1 MRLFHRGCRAL
12 AAVSI
17 VASGLVMTGSAPASA
32 ATATT
37 TTISPYR
44 QTRNAGQ
51 IATWVIGLAAG
62 DTRLSHYTVEW
73 WTRPTTTTSW
83 THYAT
88 KTTDMN
94 GHSTISFAVRTSTY
108 VRVTFAGTDTYAAS
122 ASGTAGV
129 VAAANSLGQKAVTEA
144 SRHQGAPYQY
154 GAAGPTRFDC
164 SGLTLYV
171 FSRFGKSL
179 PHNSGQQ
186 YSSVRHIAKSSAQV
200 GDLIFIYGSGGI
212 SHVGIYAGSG
222 YMWHAPHTGSYVQ
235 KAKIWTS
242 SYYVGRVA

>member
-1 MRLFHRGCRAL
+1 MRLFHHGCRAL
-12 AAVSI
+12 AAASLL
-17 VASGLVMTGSAPASA
+17 ASGLALTPAAPASA
-32 ATATT
+32 AASTSN
-37 TTISPYR
+37 TISPSR
-44 QTRNAGQ
+44 QTRNVGQ
-51 IATWVIGLAAG
+51 IATWTIGLASG
-62 DTRLSHYTVEW
+62 TTRLGGQTVEW

-94 GHSTISFAVRTSTY
+94 GHSSISFAVRRSTY
-108 VRVTFAGTDTYAAS
+108 VRVTYAGTSAYAPS

-129 VAAANSLGQKAVTEA
+129 VAASSLGQKAVTEA

-154 GAAGPTRFDC
+154 GAAGPSRFDC
-164 SGLTLYV
+164 SGFTLYV

-200 GDLIFIYGSGGI
+200 GDLIFIYGSNGI
-212 SHVGIYAGSG
+212 GHVGIYAGNG
-222 YMWHAPHTGSYVQ
+222 YMWHSPHSGSYVQ
-235 KAKIWTS
+235 KAKIYSS